1 MAVLHGRGVELVC
14 ELLSAADHLEK
25 IKPEDVREL
34 LRESATVLGDLLK
47 RDKPAPPPK

>member
-1 MAVLHGRGVELVC
+1 MAVLHARGVELVC

-47 RDKPAPPPK
+47 RDKPASPPK